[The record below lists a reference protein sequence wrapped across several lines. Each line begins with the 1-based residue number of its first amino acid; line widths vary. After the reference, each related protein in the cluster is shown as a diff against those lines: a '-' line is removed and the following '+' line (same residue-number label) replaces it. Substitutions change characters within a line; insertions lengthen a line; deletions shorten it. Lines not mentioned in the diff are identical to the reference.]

1 MDNTG
6 IPMGT
11 FSHQST
17 ITSVNFGSK
26 CTFVG
31 KEAFKKC
38 ISLCEINDNNV
49 IETIDS
55 GAFAETN
62 ISSLNFSRLVKLQSG
77 AFASCSNLDLV
88 DMPVCP
94 SIPTETFAN
103 CINLFSI
110 NIPRAS
116 KIGSKAFKD
125 CRNLTTVNNDIAP
138 LCEIESNA
146 FYRCNNLKNV
156 NFNNIINIGTR
167 AFEDC
172 KSLDIVK
179 LKICQ
184 GIGSSAFKGCE
195 NITQVILSN
204 CSVIN
209 ANAFADCTKL
219 SKVYIY
225 NPLCSDHCI
234 LNGEYVFCTHE
245 TTSICT
251 INSNI
256 TFYFKPDVIEWYK
269 TAQYWSHY
277 ADYMVQMVEDNQVIY
292 TTNNN
297 SPIEIDAEFADMI
310 YSNTYNESS
319 NCGIIEFKG
328 AITSLNQI
336 FKGKTSVTSVD
347 ISPTCERIEHNAFD
361 GCTSLDSISVSDSLK
376 YIDEYAFKNCK
387 ALKSFTIPDS
397 LMHLGEGSFVGCD
410 NIVEFKGN
418 KNFVKYNGKALVS
431 NGALICVLPKDDTET
446 KGRVRNIS
454 NIDENINR
462 LTTSCFYGCENM
474 MRIDMPSGLT
484 SIDNNVFENFTNLI
498 EVHFS
503 GNTPPTLGNNVF
515 KNVRSDFKIFVPES
529 GLLEYNNTWKEF
541 GYDTQNIYPKA
552 ENNTIIYYSDSKINL
567 KPNTS
572 SSKAT
577 QSQITIDGC
586 ANGNYFKIT
595 DNSLNFLGAYYFSEQ
610 NSIKKIILPENTKV
624 LGAEAFA
631 DCENLEY
638 IYLSDNITHIDHA
651 CFVGC
656 KSLSRIHI
664 PKSPKIT
671 FGNAIFSLCENLKEF
686 GTYYE
691 GYVSNDNRCYITNS
705 STLKFFAQGGVT
717 GEYTIPN
724 KITTIAEFAF
734 QYSNIT
740 GISLSQNT
748 KVIGENAFS
757 QCEKLERINNWDNVE
772 TISQYAFYKCESL
785 GKISLPSKLKT
796 ISQYAFSN
804 CNKMY
809 INNNN
814 LKNVTSIGSYAFS
827 SCTNFKNV
835 DDITGEETP
844 LNFDSITHINEK
856 VFYNCT
862 QLTKVNIN
870 DNITEIEK
878 SAFEG
883 CINLTSVSISTESK
897 LNKINSSAFRA
908 CGRLKNLHLP
918 KNLTTIGDSA
928 FEECKQFMGNVYEQL
943 PPTGSY
949 NYSLTI
955 PENVTSIGS
964 SCFKNTNVFFL
975 NLSSGLKTISD
986 SAFYGTPIV
995 FFSTSKATNLTE
1007 IGRYAFYNC
1016 ANLCSYDGILR
1027 LPESIQIINDNA
1039 FDGCGHIKN
1048 VTLPSSLKKIGNR
1061 CLATGKPSTTIT
1073 INKNLSIPPP
1083 FILEGIESKLSLPFG
1098 DIVSKPNDIPAISIH
1113 DSLINKY
1120 LYNDYWKIYARKMSF
1135 FSDDEDNTTPDDNP
1149 TIPDVKEMT
1158 IYYNT
1163 SNACPDGV
1171 TCTVSANGITA
1182 CMINKDSPVNASIGY
1197 TTHTDTSVKI
1207 RVLLKNDSS
1216 GLKRAVVS
1224 WTNGTST
1231 SASPTNI
1238 TFEASPGQTEE
1249 GSLTISR
1256 ASETIEAGCALF
1268 FNIS

>member
-6 IPMGT
+6 IPMDT

-77 AFASCSNLDLV
+77 AFASCSNLDIV

-172 KSLDIVK
+172 KSLDVVK

-225 NPLCSDHCI
+225 NPLCSDHCV

-277 ADYMVQMVEDNQVIY
+277 ADYMVQIVEDNQVIY

-297 SPIEIDAEFADMI
+297 SPIEIDAEYADMI
-310 YSNTYNESS
+310 SSNTYNETS
-319 NCGIIEFKG
+319 NCGIIEFKNN
-328 AITSLNQI
+328 ITSLNQI
-336 FKGKTSVTSVD
+336 FKGKTSLTSVD
-347 ISPTCERIEHNAFD
+347 ISPACERIEHNAFD

-431 NGALICVLPKDDTET
+431 NGALICVLPKDDTAT

-572 SSKAT
+572 SKPT

-595 DNSLNFLGAYYFSEQ
+595 DNSLNSLGAYYFSEQ
-610 NSIKKIILPENTKV
+610 NSIKKIILPENTNV
-624 LGAEAFA
+624 LGMESFA
-631 DCENLEY
+631 NCENLEY

-734 QYSNIT
+734 QYSNMT
-740 GISLSQNT
+740 GITLSQNT

-772 TISQYAFYKCESL
+772 TISQYAFYKCGSL

-796 ISQYAFSN
+796 ISQYAFYN

-835 DDITGEETP
+835 DDSTGEEIP
-844 LNFDSITHINEK
+844 LNFDSITYINTN
-856 VFYNCT
+856 VFENCT

-870 DNITEIEK
+870 DNITEIKK

-897 LNKINSSAFRA
+897 LNKINSSVFKG
-908 CGRLKNLHLP
+908 CEKLTNLYMP
-918 KNLTTIGDSA
+918 KSLTTIGDSA
-928 FEECKQFMGNVYEQL
+928 FEDCKNFLGNTQL
-943 PPTGSY
+943 PMGAPASY
-949 NYSLTI
+949 ALTL
-955 PENVTSIGS
+955 PETVTSIGV
-964 SCFKNTNVFFL
+964 SCFKNTKITI
-975 NLSSGLKTISD
+975 LSISNGLKTIPD
-986 SAFYGTPIV
+986 SAFSGCLLP
-995 FFSTSKATNLTE
+995 FFNISSANDLIE
-1007 IGRYAFYNC
+1007 IGTKAFYNC
-1016 ANLCSYDGILR
+1016 EDLCASGGTLT
-1027 LPESIQIINDNA
+1027 LPKNIQTIGDSAFEGCTSIKQIS
-1039 FDGCGHIKN
+1039 
-1048 VTLPSSLKKIGNR
+1048 LPSSLRRLGHL
-1061 CLATGKPSTTIT
+1061 CLATNTANTVIT
-1073 INKNLSIPPP
+1073 INKELSTPPV
-1083 FILEGIESKLSLPFG
+1083 FTVSGKESTTSLPLG
-1098 DIVSKPNDIPAISIH
+1098 NISTTPGNIPSISVHNSIF
-1113 DSLINKY
+1113 NKY
-1120 LYNDYWKIYARKMSF
+1120 IYDTYWKTYARKMTS
-1135 FSDDEDNTTPDDNP
+1135 FSDDDDDNTTPDDNP
-1149 TIPDVKEMT
+1149 TIPDVKKMT
-1158 IYYNT
+1158 IFYNT
-1163 SNACPDGV
+1163 SNACPANV
-1171 TCTVSANGITA
+1171 ACTVVANTISA
-1182 CMINKDSPVNASIGY
+1182 CMINQNSPVNASVGY
-1197 TTHTDTSVKI
+1197 TTHTETSVTI

-1216 GLKRAVVS
+1216 GLKRAVIS
-1224 WTNGTST
+1224 WVNGTST

-1238 TFEASPGQTEE
+1238 TFEVSPGQAKE
-1249 GSLTISR
+1249 GSLIISR
-1256 ASETIEAGCALF
+1256 ASETIEAGCVLF